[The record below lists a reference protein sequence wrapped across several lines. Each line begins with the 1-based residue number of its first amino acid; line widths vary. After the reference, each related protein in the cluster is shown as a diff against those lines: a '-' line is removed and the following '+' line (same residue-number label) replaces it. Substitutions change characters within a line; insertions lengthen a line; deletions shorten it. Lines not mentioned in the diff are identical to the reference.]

1 MWRAALALVVLLTAC
16 SESDKTKALEVLG
29 HVEVAGGFAKV
40 VARSDTLMVSDV
52 LSVEGTERPSLTE
65 YECITGTNTCT
76 RTGVPLF
83 EPVNVLGDLVGVTVN
98 PDIERSDIRRYKG
111 LGLAEYSATET
122 RQGVQWTTSHYG
134 AWLDYSA
141 FETTIASG
149 EKPGELNVL
158 AAYNLSF
165 GKRTGTAPQGNATW
179 EGVMLGHTRGHGG
192 VHPLQGDVIL
202 NFEFDAMTIDV
213 FFTDIENLTTK
224 DDYPNIQFDA
234 VPVSNGAFTNRTA
247 TAHIAGRF
255 YGPADDAHEEVGGVF
270 TYPTALGAFGAR
282 KQ

>member
-16 SESDKTKALEVLG
+16 SESDKTKALAVLG
-29 HVEVAGGFAKV
+29 HVDAVGGIAGV

-52 LSVEGTERPSLTE
+52 LSVEGTARPSLTE
-65 YECITGTNTCT
+65 YQCITDTTTCT

-83 EPVNVLGDLVGVTVN
+83 EPVNALDDLIRVTVN

-111 LGLAEYSATET
+111 VDLAEYSATET
-122 RQGVQWTTSHYG
+122 RQGVQWTTSHFG

-149 EKPGELNVL
+149 EKPGDLNVL

-202 NFEFDAMTIDV
+202 NFGFDAMTIDV

-224 DDYPNIQFDA
+224 NDYPNFEFDA

-255 YGPADDAHEEVGGVF
+255 YGPAHEEVGGVF

>member
-16 SESDKTKALEVLG
+16 SEADKTKALEVLG
-29 HVEVAGGFAKV
+29 HVDVVAGIALVGS
-40 VARSDTLMVSDV
+40 RSDTLMVSDV
-52 LSVEGTERPSLTE
+52 LSVEGTERHPLTE
-65 YECITGTNTCT
+65 YQCITDTNTCT

-83 EPVNVLGDLVGVTVN
+83 EPANALVDLGRVTVN

-111 LGLAEYSATET
+111 VGLAEYSATET
-122 RQGVQWTTSHYG
+122 RGGVQWTTSHYG

-149 EKPGELNVL
+149 EKPGDLSVL
-158 AAYNLSF
+158 VAYNLSF
-165 GKRTGTAPQGNATW
+165 GKRTVTAPQGNATW
-179 EGVMLGHTRGHGG
+179 EGVMLGHTAGHGG

-202 NFEFDAMTIDV
+202 NFGFDAMTIDV
-213 FFTDIENLTTK
+213 FFTNIENLTTK
-224 DDYPNIQFDA
+224 DDHPKIQFDA

-255 YGPADDAHEEVGGVF
+255 YGPDDDPHEEVGGVF
-270 TYPTALGAFGAR
+270 TYLTALGAFGAR